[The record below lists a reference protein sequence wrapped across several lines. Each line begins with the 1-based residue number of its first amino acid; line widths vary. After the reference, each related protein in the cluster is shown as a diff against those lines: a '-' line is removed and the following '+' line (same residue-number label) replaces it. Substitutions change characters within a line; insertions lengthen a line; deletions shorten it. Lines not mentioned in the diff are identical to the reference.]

1 MLEKELPTCSV
12 FESLVTLAI
21 GEWCLVDDLYAVL
34 RFLQLSPR
42 LEKLTLKHRKLNR
55 ATEGAKTEPV
65 SITGMTFQCPLLET
79 VTIQCSKDDG
89 EIQKTVDALVA
100 AGISLE
106 KIQVI
111 FNEDIQ
117 KNLAERKRARPE
129 RKTGQ
134 SILEKKLKK
143 MQDWVNDSPAISDSD
158 NDGRSDNSDDDS
170 EEMEDEE
177 YDDDDD
183 DEIDD
188 DEDEM
193 EDDDDDF

>member
-1 MLEKELPTCSV
+1 
-12 FESLVTLAI
+12 
-21 GEWCLVDDLYAVL
+21 
-34 RFLQLSPR
+34 
-42 LEKLTLKHRKLNR
+42 
-55 ATEGAKTEPV
+55 
-65 SITGMTFQCPLLET
+65 MTFQCPLLET

-117 KNLAERKRARPE
+117 KNLAERKRARQE

-143 MQDWVNDSPAISDSD
+143 MQDWVDDSPAISDSD
-158 NDGRSDNSDDDS
+158 NDDN
-170 EEMEDEE
+170 EMEETMGDE
-177 YDDDDD
+177 YDDY
-183 DEIDD
+183 
-188 DEDEM
+188 
-193 EDDDDDF
+193 F